1 MILRQIARELAATAT
16 EFPVVTIIGPR
27 QAGKTTLARMQFPN
41 HAYANLE
48 APDVRRLAVSDP
60 HAFFSQ
66 FPPPVIIDEIQR
78 VPELLSTIQV
88 LADNSQQRGQ
98 YILTGSHQLRL
109 QEAVAQSLAGR
120 TALLRLLPLS
130 IAELKAT
137 GITHTRDECIYQ
149 GFMPRLYSEQVNP
162 TRLYRNYYQTY
173 IERDIRQMINLRS
186 LTDFENFTRLLAG
199 RVGQI
204 LNLSSLAND
213 VGVSSPTLKEW
224 LSVLEASHT
233 IFRLNPY
240 FENFGKRIIKSPKIY
255 FTDVGLASYLLGI
268 ESPALAARDP
278 LIGNLFENMVV
289 IEALKARLNAGKEP
303 ELYFYR
309 DNKGN
314 EVDLLFRRN
323 RQLIPIEIKSAM
335 TFNPEFAKESRSSR
349 KSRHPRRKAMSS
361 TRAIS
366 HRNCLALACGILPVW
381 IPSLKEYLTARSSH
395 CLGRQLLY
403 SWSVRARR
411 NPRLLLR
418 KYVAYQKR
426 LAERT

>member
-1 MILRQIARELAATAT
+1 MILRQIAQELAATAN

-27 QAGKTTLARMQFPN
+27 QAGKTTLARMQFPD
-41 HAYANLE
+41 HTYANLE
-48 APDVRRLAVSDP
+48 APDIRMLAISDP

-88 LADNSQQRGQ
+88 LADSSPQRGQ

-130 IAELKAT
+130 ISELKAT
-137 GITHTRDECIYQ
+137 GITHTRDEFIYQ
-149 GFMPRLYSEQVNP
+149 GFMPRLYNEKIDP
-162 TRLYRNYYQTY
+162 TRLYRNYCQTY

-204 LNLSSLAND
+204 LNLSSLSND
-213 VGVSSPTLKEW
+213 VGVSSTTLKEW

-255 FTDVGLASYLLGI
+255 FTEVGLASYLLGI
-268 ESPALAARDP
+268 ESPVLAARDP

-314 EVDLLFRRN
+314 EVDLLFRQN

-335 TFNPEFAKESRSSR
+335 TFNPEFAKGIAQFQKIASSAQTG
-349 KSRHPRRKAMSS
+349 HIIYAGNLTPE
-361 TRAIS
+361 
-366 HRNCLALACGILPVW
+366 LPH
-381 IPSLKEYLTARSSH
+381 A
-395 CLGRQLLY
+395 
-403 SWSVRARR
+403 SVLHFTDVDHIFR
-411 NPRLLLR
+411 
-418 KYVAYQKR
+418 
-426 LAERT
+426 

>member
-1 MILRQIARELAATAT
+1 MIVRQIARELAATAN

-48 APDVRRLAVSDP
+48 APDIRTLAISDP

-66 FPPPVIIDEIQR
+66 FSPPVIIDEIQR

-88 LADNSQQRGQ
+88 LADSSHQRGQ

-130 IAELKAT
+130 ISELKAT
-137 GITHTRDECIYQ
+137 GITHTRDEFIYQ
-149 GFMPRLYSEQVNP
+149 GFMPRLYNEKINP
-162 TRLYRNYYQTY
+162 TRLYRNYCQTY
-173 IERDIRQMINLRS
+173 IERDIRQMINLRR

-204 LNLSSLAND
+204 LNLSSLSND
-213 VGVSSPTLKEW
+213 VGVSSTTLKEW

-268 ESPALAARDP
+268 ESPALATRDP

-314 EVDLLFRRN
+314 EVDLLFRQN

-335 TFNPEFAKESRSSR
+335 TFNPEFAKGIAQFQKIASSAQ
-349 KSRHPRRKAMSS
+349 KGHIIYAG
-361 TRAIS
+361 
-366 HRNCLALACGILPVW
+366 N
-381 IPSLKEYLTARSSH
+381 LTPELTHA
-395 CLGRQLLY
+395 
-403 SWSVRARR
+403 SVLHFTDVDHIFR
-411 NPRLLLR
+411 
-418 KYVAYQKR
+418 
-426 LAERT
+426 

>member
-1 MILRQIARELAATAT
+1 MILRQIVQELTATAN

-48 APDVRRLAVSDP
+48 APDIRLLATSDP

-88 LADNSQQRGQ
+88 LADSSHQRGQ

-120 TALLRLLPLS
+120 TALLRLFPLS
-130 IAELKAT
+130 ISELKAT
-137 GITHTRDECIYQ
+137 GITHTRDEFIYQ
-149 GFMPRLYSEQVNP
+149 GFMPRLYNEKVNP
-162 TRLYRNYYQTY
+162 TRLYRNYCQTY
-173 IERDIRQMINLRS
+173 IERDIRQMINLRR

-204 LNLSSLAND
+204 LNLSSLSND
-213 VGVSSPTLKEW
+213 IGVSSTTLKEW

-255 FTDVGLASYLLGI
+255 FTDIGLASYLLGI

-314 EVDLLFRRN
+314 EVDLLFRQN

-335 TFNPEFAKESRSSR
+335 TFNPEFAKGIAQFQKIASSAQ
-349 KSRHPRRKAMSS
+349 KGHIIYAGSLTPEL
-361 TRAIS
+361 S
-366 HRNCLALACGILPVW
+366 HA
-381 IPSLKEYLTARSSH
+381 
-395 CLGRQLLY
+395 
-403 SWSVRARR
+403 SVLHFTDVDHIFR
-411 NPRLLLR
+411 
-418 KYVAYQKR
+418 
-426 LAERT
+426 

>member
-1 MILRQIARELAATAT
+1 MILRQIARELAATAN

-48 APDVRRLAVSDP
+48 APDIRMLATSDP

-88 LADNSQQRGQ
+88 LADSSPQRGQ

-130 IAELKAT
+130 ISELKAT
-137 GITHTRDECIYQ
+137 GITHTRDEFIYQ
-149 GFMPRLYSEQVNP
+149 GFMPRLYNEKINP
-162 TRLYRNYYQTY
+162 TRLYRNYCQTY
-173 IERDIRQMINLRS
+173 IERDIRQMINLRR
-186 LTDFENFTRLLAG
+186 LIDFENFMRLLAG

-204 LNLSSLAND
+204 LNLSSLSND
-213 VGVSSPTLKEW
+213 VGVSSTTLKEW

-268 ESPALAARDP
+268 ESPALATRDP

-289 IEALKARLNAGKEP
+289 IEALKTRLNAGKEP

-314 EVDLLFRRN
+314 EVDLLFRQN

-335 TFNPEFAKESRSSR
+335 TFNPEFAKGIAQFQKIASSAQ
-349 KSRHPRRKAMSS
+349 KGHIIYAGNLTPEL
-361 TRAIS
+361 S
-366 HRNCLALACGILPVW
+366 HA
-381 IPSLKEYLTARSSH
+381 
-395 CLGRQLLY
+395 
-403 SWSVRARR
+403 SVLHFTDVD
-411 NPRLLLR
+411 NIFL
-418 KYVAYQKR
+418 
-426 LAERT
+426 

>member
-1 MILRQIARELAATAT
+1 LTATAN

-48 APDVRRLAVSDP
+48 APDIRRLAISDP

-78 VPELLSTIQV
+78 VPELLSAIQV
-88 LADNSQQRGQ
+88 LADSSHQRGQ

-130 IAELKAT
+130 ISELKAT
-137 GITHTRDECIYQ
+137 GITHTRDEFIYQ
-149 GFMPRLYSEQVNP
+149 GFMPRLYSEKVNP
-162 TRLYRNYYQTY
+162 TRLYRNYCQTY
-173 IERDIRQMINLRS
+173 IERDIRQMINPRN

-204 LNLSSLAND
+204 LNLSSLSND
-213 VGVSSPTLKEW
+213 IGVSSTTLKEW

-268 ESPALAARDP
+268 ESPALATRDP

-314 EVDLLFRRN
+314 EVDLLFRQN

-335 TFNPEFAKESRSSR
+335 TFHPEFAKGIAQFQKIASSAQ
-349 KSRHPRRKAMSS
+349 KGHIIYAGNLTPEL
-361 TRAIS
+361 S
-366 HRNCLALACGILPVW
+366 HA
-381 IPSLKEYLTARSSH
+381 
-395 CLGRQLLY
+395 
-403 SWSVRARR
+403 SVLHFTDVDNVFR
-411 NPRLLLR
+411 
-418 KYVAYQKR
+418 
-426 LAERT
+426 

>member
-1 MILRQIARELAATAT
+1 MILRQIAQELAATAN

-27 QAGKTTLARMQFPN
+27 QAGKTTLARMQFPD
-41 HAYANLE
+41 HTYANLE
-48 APDVRRLAVSDP
+48 APDIRLLATSDP

-78 VPELLSTIQV
+78 VPELLSTIQI
-88 LADNSQQRGQ
+88 LADSNPQRGQ

-130 IAELKAT
+130 ISELKAT
-137 GITHTRDECIYQ
+137 GITHTRDEFIYQ
-149 GFMPRLYSEQVNP
+149 GFMPRLYNEKINP
-162 TRLYRNYYQTY
+162 TRLYRNYCQTY

-204 LNLSSLAND
+204 LNLSSLSND
-213 VGVSSPTLKEW
+213 VGVSSTTLKEW

-255 FTDVGLASYLLGI
+255 FTEVGLASYLLGI
-268 ESPALAARDP
+268 ESPVLAARDP

-314 EVDLLFRRN
+314 EVDLLFRQN

-335 TFNPEFAKESRSSR
+335 TFNPEFAKGIAQFQKIASSAQ
-349 KSRHPRRKAMSS
+349 KGHIIYAGNLTPE
-361 TRAIS
+361 
-366 HRNCLALACGILPVW
+366 LPH
-381 IPSLKEYLTARSSH
+381 A
-395 CLGRQLLY
+395 
-403 SWSVRARR
+403 SVLHFTDVDNIFR
-411 NPRLLLR
+411 
-418 KYVAYQKR
+418 
-426 LAERT
+426 

>member
-1 MILRQIARELAATAT
+1 MILRQIAQELAATAN

-48 APDVRRLAVSDP
+48 APDIRMLATSDP

-88 LADNSQQRGQ
+88 LADSSHQRGQ

-130 IAELKAT
+130 ISELKAT
-137 GITHTRDECIYQ
+137 GITHTRDEFIYQ
-149 GFMPRLYSEQVNP
+149 GFMPRLYNEKVNP
-162 TRLYRNYYQTY
+162 TRLYRNYCQTY
-173 IERDIRQMINLRS
+173 IERDIRQMINLRR

-204 LNLSSLAND
+204 LNLSSLSND
-213 VGVSSPTLKEW
+213 VGVSSTTLKEW

-268 ESPALAARDP
+268 ESPAHAARDP

-314 EVDLLFRRN
+314 EVDLLFRQN

-335 TFNPEFAKESRSSR
+335 TFNPEFAKGIALFQKIASSAQ
-349 KSRHPRRKAMSS
+349 KGHIIYAGNLTPEL
-361 TRAIS
+361 S
-366 HRNCLALACGILPVW
+366 HA
-381 IPSLKEYLTARSSH
+381 
-395 CLGRQLLY
+395 
-403 SWSVRARR
+403 SVLHFTDVDNIFR
-411 NPRLLLR
+411 
-418 KYVAYQKR
+418 
-426 LAERT
+426 

>member
-1 MILRQIARELAATAT
+1 MILRQIARELAATAN

-48 APDVRRLAVSDP
+48 APDIRMLATSDP

-88 LADNSQQRGQ
+88 LADSSPQRGQ

-120 TALLRLLPLS
+120 AALLRLLPLAIS
-130 IAELKAT
+130 ELIAT
-137 GITHTRDECIYQ
+137 GITHTRDEFIYQ
-149 GFMPRLYSEQVNP
+149 GFMPRLYNEKINP
-162 TRLYRNYYQTY
+162 TRLYRNYCQTY
-173 IERDIRQMINLRS
+173 IERDIRQMINLRR
-186 LTDFENFTRLLAG
+186 LIDFENFMRLLAG

-204 LNLSSLAND
+204 LNLSSLSND
-213 VGVSSPTLKEW
+213 VGVSSTTLKEW

-268 ESPALAARDP
+268 ESPALATRDP

-289 IEALKARLNAGKEP
+289 IEALKTRLNAGKEP

-314 EVDLLFRRN
+314 EVDLLFRQN

-335 TFNPEFAKESRSSR
+335 TFNPEFAKGIAQFQKIASSAQ
-349 KSRHPRRKAMSS
+349 KGHIIYAGNLTPEL
-361 TRAIS
+361 S
-366 HRNCLALACGILPVW
+366 HA
-381 IPSLKEYLTARSSH
+381 
-395 CLGRQLLY
+395 
-403 SWSVRARR
+403 SVLHFTDVD
-411 NPRLLLR
+411 NIFL
-418 KYVAYQKR
+418 
-426 LAERT
+426 

>member
-1 MILRQIARELAATAT
+1 MIVRQIARELAATAN

-48 APDVRRLAVSDP
+48 APDIRTLAISDP

-66 FPPPVIIDEIQR
+66 FSPPVIIDEIQR

-88 LADNSQQRGQ
+88 LADSSHERGQ

-130 IAELKAT
+130 ISELKAT
-137 GITHTRDECIYQ
+137 GITHTRDEFIYQ
-149 GFMPRLYSEQVNP
+149 GFMPRLYNEKINP
-162 TRLYRNYYQTY
+162 TRLYRNYCQTY
-173 IERDIRQMINLRS
+173 IERDIRQMINLRR

-204 LNLSSLAND
+204 LNLSSLSND
-213 VGVSSPTLKEW
+213 VGVSSTTLKEW

-268 ESPALAARDP
+268 ESPALATRDP

-314 EVDLLFRRN
+314 EVDLLFRQN

-335 TFNPEFAKESRSSR
+335 TFNPEFAKGIAQFQKIASSAQ
-349 KSRHPRRKAMSS
+349 KGHIIYAG
-361 TRAIS
+361 
-366 HRNCLALACGILPVW
+366 N
-381 IPSLKEYLTARSSH
+381 LTPELTHA
-395 CLGRQLLY
+395 
-403 SWSVRARR
+403 SVLHFTDVDHIFR
-411 NPRLLLR
+411 
-418 KYVAYQKR
+418 
-426 LAERT
+426 

>member
-1 MILRQIARELAATAT
+1 MILRQIARELAATAN

-48 APDVRRLAVSDP
+48 APDIRLLATSDP

-88 LADNSQQRGQ
+88 LADSNPQRGQ

-120 TALLRLLPLS
+120 IALLRLLPLS
-130 IAELKAT
+130 ISELKAT
-137 GITHTRDECIYQ
+137 GITHTRDEFIYQ
-149 GFMPRLYSEQVNP
+149 GFMPRLYNEKINP
-162 TRLYRNYYQTY
+162 TRLYRNYCQTY

-186 LTDFENFTRLLAG
+186 LIDFENFTRLLAG

-204 LNLSSLAND
+204 LNLSSLSND
-213 VGVSSPTLKEW
+213 VGVSSTTLKEW

-314 EVDLLFRRN
+314 EVDLLFRQN

-335 TFNPEFAKESRSSR
+335 TFNPEFAKGIAQFQKIASSAQ
-349 KSRHPRRKAMSS
+349 KGHIIYAGNLTPEL
-361 TRAIS
+361 S
-366 HRNCLALACGILPVW
+366 HA
-381 IPSLKEYLTARSSH
+381 
-395 CLGRQLLY
+395 
-403 SWSVRARR
+403 SVLHFTNMDSIFR
-411 NPRLLLR
+411 
-418 KYVAYQKR
+418 
-426 LAERT
+426 

>member
-1 MILRQIARELAATAT
+1 MILRQIARELAATAN

-48 APDVRRLAVSDP
+48 APDIRMLATSDP

-88 LADNSQQRGQ
+88 LADSNPQRGQ

-130 IAELKAT
+130 ISELKAT
-137 GITHTRDECIYQ
+137 GITHTRDEFIYQ
-149 GFMPRLYSEQVNP
+149 GFMPRLYNEKINP
-162 TRLYRNYYQTY
+162 TRLYRNYCQTY
-173 IERDIRQMINLRS
+173 IERDIRQMINLRR
-186 LTDFENFTRLLAG
+186 LIDFENFMRLLAG

-204 LNLSSLAND
+204 LNLSSLSND
-213 VGVSSPTLKEW
+213 VGVSSTTLKEW

-268 ESPALAARDP
+268 ESPALATRDP

-314 EVDLLFRRN
+314 EVDLLFRQN

-335 TFNPEFAKESRSSR
+335 TFNPEFAKGIAQFQKIASSAQ
-349 KSRHPRRKAMSS
+349 KGHIIYAGNLTPEL
-361 TRAIS
+361 S
-366 HRNCLALACGILPVW
+366 HA
-381 IPSLKEYLTARSSH
+381 
-395 CLGRQLLY
+395 
-403 SWSVRARR
+403 SV
-411 NPRLLLR
+411 LHFTDVDHIFL
-418 KYVAYQKR
+418 
-426 LAERT
+426 

>member
-1 MILRQIARELAATAT
+1 
-16 EFPVVTIIGPR
+16 
-27 QAGKTTLARMQFPN
+27 MQFPN
-41 HAYANLE
+41 HTYANLE
-48 APDVRRLAVSDP
+48 APDTRMLAISDP

-78 VPELLSTIQV
+78 VPELLSAIQV
-88 LADNSQQRGQ
+88 LADNSRQRGQ

-130 IAELKAT
+130 IAELKAA
-137 GITHTRDECIYQ
+137 GINHTRDEFIYQ
-149 GFMPRLYSEQVNP
+149 GFMPRLYSEKVNP
-162 TRLYRNYYQTY
+162 TRLFRNYCQTY
-173 IERDIRQMINLRS
+173 IERDIRQMINLRR

-213 VGVSSPTLKEW
+213 VGVSSTTLKEW

-278 LIGNLFENMVV
+278 LIGHLFENMVV
-289 IEALKARLNAGKEP
+289 IEVLKARLNAGKEP
-303 ELYFYR
+303 GLYYFR

-314 EVDLLFRRN
+314 EVDLLLRQN

-335 TFNPEFAKESRSSR
+335 TFNPEFANGIAKFR
-349 KSRHPRRKAMSS
+349 KFARS
-361 TRAIS
+361 TRKGFIIYAG
-366 HRNCLALACGILPVW
+366 N
-381 IPSLKEYLTARSSH
+381 LTPELSNARVLH
-395 CLGRQLLY
+395 FTDVDRIF
-403 SWSVRARR
+403 
-411 NPRLLLR
+411 
-418 KYVAYQKR
+418 K
-426 LAERT
+426 

>member
-1 MILRQIARELAATAT
+1 MILRQIARELAATAN

-48 APDVRRLAVSDP
+48 APDIRLLATSDP
-60 HAFFSQ
+60 NAFFSQ

-88 LADNSQQRGQ
+88 LADSNPQRGQ

-130 IAELKAT
+130 ISELKAT
-137 GITHTRDECIYQ
+137 GITHTRDEFIYQ
-149 GFMPRLYSEQVNP
+149 GFMPRLYNEKINP
-162 TRLYRNYYQTY
+162 TRLYRNYCQTY
-173 IERDIRQMINLRS
+173 IERDIRQMINLRR

-204 LNLSSLAND
+204 LNLSSLSND
-213 VGVSSPTLKEW
+213 VGVSSTTLKEW

-255 FTDVGLASYLLGI
+255 FIDVGLASYLLGI
-268 ESPALAARDP
+268 ESPALATRDP

-314 EVDLLFRRN
+314 EVDLLFRQN

-335 TFNPEFAKESRSSR
+335 TFNPEFAKGIAQFQKIASSAQ
-349 KSRHPRRKAMSS
+349 KGHIIYAGNLTPEL
-361 TRAIS
+361 S
-366 HRNCLALACGILPVW
+366 HA
-381 IPSLKEYLTARSSH
+381 
-395 CLGRQLLY
+395 
-403 SWSVRARR
+403 SV
-411 NPRLLLR
+411 LHFTDVDHIFL
-418 KYVAYQKR
+418 
-426 LAERT
+426 

>member
-48 APDVRRLAVSDP
+48 APDVRRLAISDP

-137 GITHTRDECIYQ
+137 GITHTRDEFIYQ
-149 GFMPRLYSEQVNP
+149 GFMPRLYSEQVDP

-199 RVGQI
+199 RVGQV

-335 TFNPEFAKESRSSR
+335 TFNPEFAKGIAQFQ
-349 KSRHPRRKAMSS
+349 KIASS
-361 TRAIS
+361 TQKGYIIYAGDLTPELPRA
-366 HRNCLALACGILPVW
+366 
-381 IPSLKEYLTARSSH
+381 
-395 CLGRQLLY
+395 
-403 SWSVRARR
+403 SVRHFTGVDTIFEGIYNSA
-411 NPRLLLR
+411 
-418 KYVAYQKR
+418 
-426 LAERT
+426 

>member
-1 MILRQIARELAATAT
+1 MILRQIARELTATAN

-48 APDVRRLAVSDP
+48 APDIRLLATSDP
-60 HAFFSQ
+60 HSFFSQ

-78 VPELLSTIQV
+78 VPELLSTIQI
-88 LADNSQQRGQ
+88 LADSSHQRGQ

-130 IAELKAT
+130 ISELKAT
-137 GITHTRDECIYQ
+137 GITHTRDEFIYQ
-149 GFMPRLYSEQVNP
+149 GFMPRLYNEKVNP
-162 TRLYRNYYQTY
+162 TRLYRNYCQTY
-173 IERDIRQMINLRS
+173 IERDIRQMINLRR
-186 LTDFENFTRLLAG
+186 LIDFENFMRLLAG

-204 LNLSSLAND
+204 LNLSSLSND
-213 VGVSSPTLKEW
+213 IGVSSTTLKEW

-268 ESPALAARDP
+268 ESPALATRDP

-314 EVDLLFRRN
+314 EVDLLFRQN

-335 TFNPEFAKESRSSR
+335 TFNPEFAKGIALFQ
-349 KSRHPRRKAMSS
+349 KIASS
-361 TRAIS
+361 TQKGYVIYAGNLTPELS
-366 HRNCLALACGILPVW
+366 HA
-381 IPSLKEYLTARSSH
+381 
-395 CLGRQLLY
+395 
-403 SWSVRARR
+403 SVLHFTDVDRVFR
-411 NPRLLLR
+411 
-418 KYVAYQKR
+418 
-426 LAERT
+426 

>member
-1 MILRQIARELAATAT
+1 
-16 EFPVVTIIGPR
+16 
-27 QAGKTTLARMQFPN
+27 MQFPS

-48 APDVRRLAVSDP
+48 APDVRRLAISDP

-66 FPPPVIIDEIQR
+66 FPPPVVIDEIQR

-88 LADNSQQRGQ
+88 LADNSPQRGQ

-120 TALLRLLPLS
+120 TALLRLLPLA
-130 IAELKAT
+130 ITELKAT
-137 GITHTRDECIYQ
+137 GITHTRDEFIYQ
-149 GFMPRLYSEQVNP
+149 GFMPRLYSEQVDP

-173 IERDIRQMINLRS
+173 IERDIRQMINLRN

-199 RVGQI
+199 RIGQV

-213 VGVSSPTLKEW
+213 VGVSSTTLKEW
-224 LSVLEASHT
+224 LSVLEASHA

-268 ESPALAARDP
+268 ESPALVARDP
-278 LIGNLFENMVV
+278 LLGNLFENMVV
-289 IEALKARLNAGKEP
+289 LEALKARLNAGKEP

-323 RQLIPIEIKSAM
+323 RQLIPIEIKAAM
-335 TFNPEFAKESRSSR
+335 TFNPEFAKGIAQFQ
-349 KSRHPRRKAMSS
+349 KIASS
-361 TRAIS
+361 TQKGYIIYAGHLTPELPHAQVR
-366 HRNCLALACGILPVW
+366 HFTDVEHIL
-381 IPSLKEYLTARSSH
+381 
-395 CLGRQLLY
+395 Q
-403 SWSVRARR
+403 
-411 NPRLLLR
+411 
-418 KYVAYQKR
+418 QK
-426 LAERT
+426 T

>member
-1 MILRQIARELAATAT
+1 MIVRQIARELAATAN

-48 APDVRRLAVSDP
+48 APDIRTLAMSDP

-88 LADNSQQRGQ
+88 LADSSHERGQ

-130 IAELKAT
+130 ISELKAT
-137 GITHTRDECIYQ
+137 GITHTRDEFIYQ
-149 GFMPRLYSEQVNP
+149 GFMPRLYNEKIDP
-162 TRLYRNYYQTY
+162 TRLYRNYCQTY

-204 LNLSSLAND
+204 LNLSSLSND
-213 VGVSSPTLKEW
+213 VGVSSTTLKEW

-255 FTDVGLASYLLGI
+255 FTDIGLASYLLGI

-314 EVDLLFRRN
+314 EVDLLFRQN

-335 TFNPEFAKESRSSR
+335 TFNPEFAKGIAQFQKIASSAQ
-349 KSRHPRRKAMSS
+349 KGHIIYAGNLTPE
-361 TRAIS
+361 
-366 HRNCLALACGILPVW
+366 LPH
-381 IPSLKEYLTARSSH
+381 A
-395 CLGRQLLY
+395 
-403 SWSVRARR
+403 SVLHFTDVDHIFR
-411 NPRLLLR
+411 
-418 KYVAYQKR
+418 
-426 LAERT
+426 

>member
-1 MILRQIARELAATAT
+1 MIVRQIARELAATAN

-48 APDVRRLAVSDP
+48 APDIRRLAISDP

-88 LADNSQQRGQ
+88 LADSSHQRGQ

-120 TALLRLLPLS
+120 TVLLRLLPLS
-130 IAELKAT
+130 ISELKTT
-137 GITHTRDECIYQ
+137 GITHTRDEFIYQ
-149 GFMPRLYSEQVNP
+149 GFMPRLYNEKINP
-162 TRLYRNYYQTY
+162 TRLYRNYCQTY
-173 IERDIRQMINLRS
+173 IERDIRQMINLRR

-204 LNLSSLAND
+204 LNLSSLSND
-213 VGVSSPTLKEW
+213 VGVSSTTLKEW

-268 ESPALAARDP
+268 ESPALATRDP

-314 EVDLLFRRN
+314 EVDLLFRQN

-335 TFNPEFAKESRSSR
+335 TLNPEFAKGIAQFQKIASSAQ
-349 KSRHPRRKAMSS
+349 KGHIIYAG
-361 TRAIS
+361 
-366 HRNCLALACGILPVW
+366 N
-381 IPSLKEYLTARSSH
+381 LTPELTHA
-395 CLGRQLLY
+395 
-403 SWSVRARR
+403 SVLHFTDVDHIFR
-411 NPRLLLR
+411 
-418 KYVAYQKR
+418 
-426 LAERT
+426 

>member
-1 MILRQIARELAATAT
+1 MILRQIARELAATAN

-48 APDVRRLAVSDP
+48 APDIRMLATSDP

-88 LADNSQQRGQ
+88 LADSSPQRGQ

-130 IAELKAT
+130 ISELKAT
-137 GITHTRDECIYQ
+137 GITHTRDEFIYQ
-149 GFMPRLYSEQVNP
+149 GFMPRLYNEKINP
-162 TRLYRNYYQTY
+162 TRLYRNYCQTY
-173 IERDIRQMINLRS
+173 IERDIRQMINLRR
-186 LTDFENFTRLLAG
+186 LIDFENFMRLLAG

-204 LNLSSLAND
+204 LNLSSLSND
-213 VGVSSPTLKEW
+213 VGVSSTTLKEW

-268 ESPALAARDP
+268 ESPALATRDP

-314 EVDLLFRRN
+314 EVDLLFRQN

-335 TFNPEFAKESRSSR
+335 TFNPEFAKGIAQFQKIASFAQKGHIIYAGNLTPEL
-349 KSRHPRRKAMSS
+349 
-361 TRAIS
+361 S
-366 HRNCLALACGILPVW
+366 HA
-381 IPSLKEYLTARSSH
+381 
-395 CLGRQLLY
+395 
-403 SWSVRARR
+403 SV
-411 NPRLLLR
+411 LHFTDVDYIFL
-418 KYVAYQKR
+418 
-426 LAERT
+426 

>member
-1 MILRQIARELAATAT
+1 MIVRQIARELAATAN

-48 APDVRRLAVSDP
+48 APDIRTLATSDP

-88 LADNSQQRGQ
+88 LADSSHERGQ

-130 IAELKAT
+130 ISELKAT
-137 GITHTRDECIYQ
+137 GITHTRDEFIYQ
-149 GFMPRLYSEQVNP
+149 GFMPRLYNEKIDP
-162 TRLYRNYYQTY
+162 TRLYRNYCQTY

-204 LNLSSLAND
+204 LNLSSLSND
-213 VGVSSPTLKEW
+213 VGVSSTTLKEW

-255 FTDVGLASYLLGI
+255 FIDIGLASYLLGI

-314 EVDLLFRRN
+314 EVDLLFRQN

-335 TFNPEFAKESRSSR
+335 TFNPEFAKGIAQFQKIASSAQ
-349 KSRHPRRKAMSS
+349 KGYIIYAGNLTPE
-361 TRAIS
+361 
-366 HRNCLALACGILPVW
+366 LPH
-381 IPSLKEYLTARSSH
+381 A
-395 CLGRQLLY
+395 
-403 SWSVRARR
+403 SVLHFTDVDHIFR
-411 NPRLLLR
+411 
-418 KYVAYQKR
+418 
-426 LAERT
+426 

>member
-1 MILRQIARELAATAT
+1 MILRQIARELAATAN

-48 APDVRRLAVSDP
+48 APDIRMLATSDP

-88 LADNSQQRGQ
+88 LADSNPQRGQ

-130 IAELKAT
+130 ISELKAT
-137 GITHTRDECIYQ
+137 GITHTRDEFIYQ
-149 GFMPRLYSEQVNP
+149 GFMPRLYNEKVNP
-162 TRLYRNYYQTY
+162 TRLYRNYCQTY
-173 IERDIRQMINLRS
+173 IERDIRQMINLRR
-186 LTDFENFTRLLAG
+186 LIDFENFMRLLAG

-204 LNLSSLAND
+204 LNLSSLSND
-213 VGVSSPTLKEW
+213 VGVSSTTLKEW

-268 ESPALAARDP
+268 ESPALATRDP

-314 EVDLLFRRN
+314 EVDLLFRQN

-335 TFNPEFAKESRSSR
+335 TFNPEFAKGIAQFQKIASSAQ
-349 KSRHPRRKAMSS
+349 KGHIIYAGNLTPEL
-361 TRAIS
+361 S
-366 HRNCLALACGILPVW
+366 HA
-381 IPSLKEYLTARSSH
+381 
-395 CLGRQLLY
+395 
-403 SWSVRARR
+403 SVLHFTDVDYIFR
-411 NPRLLLR
+411 
-418 KYVAYQKR
+418 
-426 LAERT
+426 